1 MAINE
6 KYQRLVDCIKGCGK
20 VAVAFSG
27 GVDSTLLLYAA
38 REALGDNVLAV
49 SVTSDFVPKWESK
62 EAQDYCMSLRV
73 DYKINNVSMD
83 NIEGFK
89 ENPKNRC
96 YMCKKAIFTSILNVA
111 KENGID
117 TVIEGSCLDD
127 LKDYRPGMQALK
139 DLKIK
144 SPFLEI
150 GLGKVDIRLISNEL
164 NLPTAL
170 KSSNAC
176 LATRIA
182 YGEEITRAKL
192 KMVSD
197 AEDFLR
203 AKGYTTLRVRMHNG
217 LARIEVPADRFDE
230 ILKIREEIADKFKEI
245 GFTYITLDIMG
256 FRSGSMNEA
265 IKGE

>member
-1 MAINE
+1 M
-6 KYQRLVDCIKGCGK
+6 
-20 VAVAFSG
+20 
-27 GVDSTLLLYAA
+27 T
-38 REALGDNVLAV
+38 
-49 SVTSDFVPKWESK
+49 
-62 EAQDYCMSLRV
+62 
-73 DYKINNVSMD
+73 
-83 NIEGFK
+83 
-89 ENPKNRC
+89 
-96 YMCKKAIFTSILNVA
+96 
-111 KENGID
+111 
-117 TVIEGSCLDD
+117 
-127 LKDYRPGMQALK
+127 
-139 DLKIK
+139 IK

-182 YGEEITRAKL
+182 YGEEITRVKL
-192 KMVSD
+192 NMVSD

-203 AKGYTTLRVRMHNG
+203 AKGFTTLRVRLHNG
-217 LARIEVPADRFDE
+217 LARIEVPVDRFDE

-245 GFTYITLDIMG
+245 GFTYITLDITG